1 MNRRKFLTKAGV
13 GSLALAALPALATP
27 ALAAGHMGFHFMSVS
42 RAATVGGVAHAL
54 VMAGDGHFSSSQ
66 VVGGGIFNH
75 VNDAAPGLPKPL
87 LAFGSWKAK
96 RLISFELVDTY
107 GAQASGI
114 LEMEIHLVP
123 EGGPVTP
130 ATLEVICNIGF
141 AGLFTG
147 EEEGV
152 ILTIPGAPF
161 GPFMPMVPALGLT
174 TFTTVNE
181 QRD

>member
-27 ALAAGHMGFHFMSVS
+27 ALADDGQTNFHFMTVS
-42 RAATVGGVAHAL
+42 HAATIAGVQHFL
-54 VMAGDGHFSSSQ
+54 IMAGDGHFSSSQ
-66 VVGGGIFNH
+66 VVGNGAFTHYN
-75 VNDAAPGLPKPL
+75 NAAPVPKPV

-96 RLISFELVDTY
+96 RFISFDLVGTY

-123 EGGPVTP
+123 KGGSVIP
-130 ATLEVICNIGF
+130 ATLEVICNVGA

-147 EEEGV
+147 EEEGIV
-152 ILTIPGAPF
+152 LTIPGAPF
-161 GPFMPMVPALGLT
+161 GSFMPLVPALGLT